1 VSRPA
6 QVHVAASTHTSRSAD
21 GSPPPGSRRAADAH
35 SLARGYQLLEEA
47 GAWPPD
53 GLEYHVF
60 FGPEGNMLV
69 SEIWESQ
76 EKLEAFGQVLMP
88 ILAGQG
94 IGFSSEP
101 DVFEAHEIFNAK
113 EAIPSSP

>member
-1 VSRPA
+1 MSIVVRFHPTNLTKEKYDES
-6 QVHVAASTHTSRSAD
+6 V
-21 GSPPPGSRRAADAH
+21 
-35 SLARGYQLLEEA
+35 QLLEEA

-94 IGFSSEP
+94 MEFSSEP